1 MTNFYEILEVS
12 QNASKE
18 VIEKAYRV
26 LVKKYHPDLQKP
38 EDKVAAEEKMKQIN
52 DAYDTLMDEE
62 KRNAYDE
69 ELKMQRKRQLQ
80 EQEQQWREKQDRVQT
95 QESNIERV
103 YKQETNGEPIPLTKE
118 QIKWQEKTR
127 RQAAKE
133 INKEI
138 QNAYAKAYND
148 YWRSRGY
155 RVKEPWTWKR
165 VGDLFKV
172 LAIIIIIMV
181 AIWFFP
187 PTHDWLM
194 QFYEQNIIVQTIVNV
209 VIGIVKAIG
218 NGIYTFFTNLPKF

>member
-1 MTNFYEILEVS
+1 M
-12 QNASKE
+12 
-18 VIEKAYRV
+18 
-26 LVKKYHPDLQKP
+26 
-38 EDKVAAEEKMKQIN
+38 
-52 DAYDTLMDEE
+52 
-62 KRNAYDE
+62 
-69 ELKMQRKRQLQ
+69 
-80 EQEQQWREKQDRVQT
+80 QT

-103 YKQETNGEPIPLTKE
+103 YKQETNDEPIPPTKE

-127 RQAAKE
+127 RQATKE

-165 VGDLFKV
+165 VWDLFKV